1 MGQREFLEFS
11 SSALLVEALAA
22 RISDLLREGIHRRGQ
37 ASLAVSGGS
46 TPIPLFARL
55 AEMDL
60 EWDKVT
66 VSLVDERW
74 VEPAALDS
82 NENLVR
88 TWFLC
93 HKATAAR
100 LIPMKTPAITAV
112 QGEQACA
119 LLQRKIPRPYDCL
132 ILGMGNDG
140 HTASLF
146 PGAKN
151 LDAAVDLHSGKICM
165 AMQTSAAAHER
176 MTLTLPAI
184 LDSRQLFLHLQGE
197 EKKKVLVKAQEA
209 GDTREMPIRFILR
222 QVAIPP
228 GCLLVAVIVNRP
240 PKEKIMHRG
249 EQKVTER
256 IWG

>member
-1 MGQREFLEFS
+1 MGQFEFLEFP
-11 SSALLVEALAA
+11 SAVMLVAALAT

-55 AEMDL
+55 AETDL
-60 EWDKVT
+60 QWNKVT

-74 VEPAALDS
+74 VEPEAKDS

-88 TWFLC
+88 TWLLR
-93 HKATAAR
+93 HKAAAACFIAMKTRDATAA
-100 LIPMKTPAITAV
+100 
-112 QGEQACA
+112 QGEGACA
-119 LLQRKIPRPYDCL
+119 ILQRTIPLPPDCL
-132 ILGMGNDG
+132 LLGMGNDG

-165 AMQTSAAAHER
+165 AMQPPAASHQR

-184 LDSRQLFLHLQGE
+184 LASRQLFLHLQGE
-197 EKKKVLVKAQEA
+197 EKKKTLALAREEGNA
-209 GDTREMPIRFILR
+209 REMPVRFILR
-222 QVAIPP
+222 QVTTP
-228 GCLLVAVIVNRP
+228 LAVYWSP
-240 PKEKIMHRG
+240 
-249 EQKVTER
+249 
-256 IWG
+256 